1 MKPKRI
7 FRVYQEAGRPAG
19 VVEVTSISSVT
30 RKYATTSAT
39 PGPWRW
45 RLIAARNGQIVG
57 GSQEAFDSKANA
69 LRAARREASL
79 LKDGFAAVE
88 VAG

>member
-7 FRVYQEAGRPAG
+7 FQVYRELLQPKDALGRIAQAAGLL
-19 VVEVTSISSVT
+19 EV
-30 RKYATTSAT
+30 
-39 PGPWRW
+39 GDWRW

-69 LRAARREASL
+69 LRAARREASM

-88 VAG
+88 VAE